1 MILSVNVFKCFFV
14 VYFVFS
20 LSDFGD
26 CLLCEER
33 RCLKLINLIYVFD
46 ILKGKIFL
54 FYFSIL
60 LYLLKNEKSG
70 RNLLKKYR
78 YGWYLYDKEIVVV

>member
-20 LSDFGD
+20 LSDVGD
-26 CLLCEER
+26 CLLCEEWG
-33 RCLKLINLIYVFD
+33 CLKLINLIYVFD

-54 FYFSIL
+54 FYFIIFI
-60 LYLLKNEKSG
+60 
-70 RNLLKKYR
+70 KK
-78 YGWYLYDKEIVVV
+78 WKEW